1 MEQQK
6 KIGLILTTAI
16 KISLSLELNV
26 HEMEEIIFI
35 DKVQKGWLFENQAGT
50 GGSELTQRSTAE
62 KFKKRNESRNKP
74 EETY

>member
-16 KISLSLELNV
+16 KNSLSLELNV

-35 DKVQKGWLFENQAGT
+35 DKV
-50 GGSELTQRSTAE
+50 
-62 KFKKRNESRNKP
+62 
-74 EETY
+74 